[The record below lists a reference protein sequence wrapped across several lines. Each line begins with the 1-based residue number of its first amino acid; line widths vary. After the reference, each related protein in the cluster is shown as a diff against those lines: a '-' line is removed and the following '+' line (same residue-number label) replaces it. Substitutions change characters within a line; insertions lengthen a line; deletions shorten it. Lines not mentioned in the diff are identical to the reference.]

1 MVKGTESQKGGRT
14 MICEKCIYRDTCL
27 LYKQEKEREEKVICD
42 CAFPVFGEYFF
53 GCSEF
58 KGVYKN
64 DD

>member
-1 MVKGTESQKGGRT
+1 

-27 LYKQEKEREEKVICD
+27 LYKQEKEREENLMCD
-42 CAFPVFGEYFF
+42 CAFPVFGKYFF
-53 GCSEF
+53 GCGDF